1 MTPPAQE
8 PAWIPERVLG
18 TFTRRSGDGLL
29 IETYHDGYEVN
40 ASGAFI
46 WSQIDSR
53 RTTAEITERVA
64 EHYAL
69 DASVARDA
77 VDGFLAE
84 LLERGFIAAAER
96 QAESSEA
103 GR

>member
-1 MTPPAQE
+1 MTSHRAE
-8 PAWIPERVLG
+8 PAWTPQRVLG

-53 RTTAEITERVA
+53 RTSADISERVA

-69 DASVARDA
+69 DASVAREV

-84 LLERGFIAAAER
+84 LLGRGFVAAAVREVT
-96 QAESSEA
+96 SDKA